1 MIDRQRER
9 QQAEADRT
17 TQSLAG
23 LAFVLFLVVLGFF
36 LTEKLAQ
43 STKLQD
49 CILSG
54 RRDCVQLEDAGI

>member
-1 MIDRQRER
+1 MIDWRRER

-54 RRDCVQLEDAGI
+54 RRDCALLQGLGV

>member
-1 MIDRQRER
+1 MIDWQRER

-23 LAFVLFLVVLGFF
+23 LAVVLFLVVLGFF

-43 STKLQD
+43 ATRLQD

-54 RRDCVQLEDAGI
+54 RRDCTQLQGFGV